1 MFNIQHII
9 ILLCLTIFLNTVSW
23 TNDDSTTLSK
33 PISEQPVSSESS
45 KQSLNPSLKYP
56 DLISFEKAIGQKACL
71 LKSEHIYFFA
81 PKFYEAES
89 KIIFPYLIKAY
100 DALKEIVGIDTE
112 YIIVVYNFPKGHSDA
127 WGGTSNCTLW
137 YDDSNLKLY
146 QQEEWKRYKIPHVS
160 GYIEEMA
167 HNFVSA
173 TKAQFGWEMIG
184 WSIGTKVSAMVAGN
198 PYHTK
203 FIKQTREEQ
212 EKTFKRYVALG
223 FTFPSDIPSNLVD
236 RIHAYLLY
244 ICEQKYGQN
253 FWKDFFKEIIEHKKE
268 LDDAVQLNNDDAI
281 RNERYRITVECFNVL
296 QGINFKELLERNGIS
311 TTIDIKSLHP
321 TNPNWN
327 HKLKP
332 LKN

>member
-1 MFNIQHII
+1 MVLFFNITNFAQDNPPII
-9 ILLCLTIFLNTVSW
+9 SN
-23 TNDDSTTLSK
+23 
-33 PISEQPVSSESS
+33 PIMNQSENSESF

-56 DLISFEKAIGQKACL
+56 DLISFEKAISQKACL
-71 LKSEHIYFFA
+71 LKSEHIYFFS
-81 PKFYEAES
+81 PKIYESES
-89 KIIFPYLIKAY
+89 KIIFTYLTKAY
-100 DALKEIVGIDTE
+100 DALKEIVGVDTE
-112 YIIVVYNFPKGHSDA
+112 YIIVVYNFPKGHPDA

-146 QQEEWKRYKIPHVS
+146 QQEEWRRYKIPHVS

-173 TKAQFGWEMIG
+173 TKAQFGWEMVG
-184 WSIGTKVSAMVAGN
+184 WSIGTKASTMVAGN

-212 EKTFKRYVALG
+212 EKTFKRYIALG

-236 RIHAYLLY
+236 RIHAHLLY
-244 ICEQKYGQN
+244 QCEQKYGHN
-253 FWKDFFKEIIEHKKE
+253 FWKDFFKEINKHKKE
-268 LDDAVQLNNDDAI
+268 LDDAVCLSNDDAI

-296 QGINFKELLERNGIS
+296 QGINFKELLEKNGIS

-327 HKLKP
+327 RKLKP
-332 LKN
+332 TKN

>member
-1 MFNIQHII
+1 VFKLQWKIILICFIVCFEII
-9 ILLCLTIFLNTVSW
+9 ILVN
-23 TNDDSTTLSK
+23 NNY
-33 PISEQPVSSESS
+33 PVSTNSNINPTANSESS

-71 LKSEHIYFFA
+71 LQSEHIYFFA

-89 KIIFPYLIKAY
+89 KIIFPYLTKAY
-100 DALKEIVGIDTE
+100 DTLKEIVGIDTE
-112 YIIVVYNFPKGHSDA
+112 YIIVVYNFPKGHPDA

-146 QQEEWKRYKIPHVS
+146 QQEEWKHYKIPHVS

-173 TKAQFGWEMIG
+173 TKAQFGWEMVG
-184 WSIGTKVSAMVAGN
+184 WSIGTKVSTMVAKN
-198 PYHTK
+198 PYYTK

-244 ICEQKYGQN
+244 LCEQKYGQN
-253 FWKDFFKEIIEHKKE
+253 FWKDFFKEINKHKKE
-268 LDDAVQLNNDDAI
+268 LDDAVRLSNDDAI

-296 QGINFKELLERNGIS
+296 QGINFKELLEKNGIS
-311 TTIDIKSLHP
+311 TTVDIKSLHP

-327 HKLKP
+327 RKLKP

>member
-1 MFNIQHII
+1 MSKLQHKI
-9 ILLCLTIFLNTVSW
+9 ILLCLIIFLNTIGW
-23 TNDDSTTLSK
+23 ADDNSNISK
-33 PISEQPVSSESS
+33 KTILEQPANPESS

-56 DLISFEKAIGQKACL
+56 DLTSFEKAISQKACL
-71 LKSEHIYFFA
+71 LQSEHVYFFA
-81 PKFYEAES
+81 PKFYESES
-89 KIIFPYLIKAY
+89 KIIFSYLIKAY

-112 YIIVVYNFPKGHSDA
+112 YIIVVYNFPKGHPDA

-146 QQEEWKRYKIPHVS
+146 QHEEWKRYKIPHVS
-160 GYIEEMA
+160 GYIEEIA

-184 WSIGTKVSAMVAGN
+184 WSIGTKVSTAVAGN

-244 ICEQKYGQN
+244 QCEQKYGQN
-253 FWKDFFKEIIEHKKE
+253 FWKDFFKEVNKHKKE
-268 LDDAVQLNNDDAI
+268 LDDAVRLNNDDAI
-281 RNERYRITVECFNVL
+281 RNERYHITVECFNVL
-296 QGINFKELLERNGIS
+296 QGINFKELLEKNGIS
-311 TTIDIKSLHP
+311 TTTDIKSLHP
-321 TNPNWN
+321 TNLNWN
-327 HKLKP
+327 RKLQ
-332 LKN
+332 